1 MAPGRVNGKEAIGAD
16 IGQMGLKGTPKHADT
31 CMSTRDHPEMSTR
44 DHMRH
49 LNGRQSHI
57 RSIGA
62 SVAVSAALALSLSP
76 ASATASPLIARPHAR
91 VEVGTDAWQ
100 VFKAT
105 NASRARSHL
114 ADLQLNR
121 AMSQAARRHSLAMS
135 RAGELFHT
143 SDVNVYLDGIDWHA
157 WGENVGFTPGDVAS
171 LQQAFMDSPP
181 HRENILN
188 RAFHHVAIGAVRVNG
203 TLWVTVF
210 FYG

>member
-1 MAPGRVNGKEAIGAD
+1 
-16 IGQMGLKGTPKHADT
+16 
-31 CMSTRDHPEMSTR
+31 
-44 DHMRH
+44 MRH
-49 LNGRQSHI
+49 RNGRQSYI

-62 SVAVSAALALSLSP
+62 SVALSVAVSGALVLSLSP
-76 ASATASPLIARPHAR
+76 STVAASPLHARTQVR

-105 NASRARSHL
+105 NASRSGSHL
-114 ADLQLNR
+114 AKLQLNR
-121 AMSQAARRHSLAMS
+121 AMSQVARRHSLAMA

-143 SDVNVYLDGIDWHA
+143 SDVGVYLDGVEWHA
-157 WGENVGFTPGDVAS
+157 WGENVGYTPGDVAS

-188 RAFHHVAIGAVRVNG
+188 GAFHQVAIGAVRVDG

>member
-1 MAPGRVNGKEAIGAD
+1 
-16 IGQMGLKGTPKHADT
+16 
-31 CMSTRDHPEMSTR
+31 
-44 DHMRH
+44 MRR

-57 RSIGA
+57 RSIA
-62 SVAVSAALALSLSP
+62 TSVAVSVAASGALVLSLSP
-76 ASATASPLIARPHAR
+76 PPVAASPLHARTHAR

-105 NASRARSHL
+105 NASRTGSRL
-114 ADLQLNR
+114 AALRLNR
-121 AMSQAARRHSLAMS
+121 AMSLVARRHSLAMAH
-135 RAGELFHT
+135 AGVLFHT
-143 SDVNVYLDGIDWHA
+143 TDVSVYLDGVQWHA
-157 WGENVGFTPGDVAS
+157 WGENVGDTPGDVAS

-188 RAFHHVAIGAVRVNG
+188 GAFHQVAIGAVRVDG

>member
-1 MAPGRVNGKEAIGAD
+1 M
-16 IGQMGLKGTPKHADT
+16 
-31 CMSTRDHPEMSTR
+31 RD
-44 DHMRH
+44 

-57 RSIGA
+57 RSIA
-62 SVAVSAALALSLSP
+62 ASIAVSVALSGVLVLSLSP
-76 ASATASPLIARPHAR
+76 SPVAASPLHAQTHAR

-105 NASRARSHL
+105 NASRAGSRL
-114 ADLQLNR
+114 AALRLNR
-121 AMSQAARRHSLAMS
+121 AMSQVARRHSLAMA

-143 SDVNVYLDGIDWHA
+143 TDVSVYLNGVAWHA
-157 WGENVGFTPGDVAS
+157 WGENVGYTPGGVGS

-188 RAFHHVAIGAVRVNG
+188 GAFHQVAIGAVRVDG